1 MNGSRIFV
9 DTNICIYLLNGDE
22 LIADLLNDA
31 SVSFHLL
38 LKLIYSYHGNNSVAI
53 KTLDAFIQSVTV
65 LGMDDIIKHN
75 TIEIRKLKRLKIP
88 DAIIAASALSNK
100 LSLVTADKALLKI
113 EELKVVSYAP
123 KNS

>member
-1 MNGSRIFV
+1 MHQF
-9 DTNICIYLLNGDE
+9 
-22 LIADLLNDA
+22 
-31 SVSFHLL
+31 SFHLL